1 MVNAIVLL
9 KVERDKVNDLAK
21 VLVDT
26 KGVSEVYSVSGRYDL
41 VAIIRVEN
49 NDDLADTV
57 TNHMRKLDS
66 ILSTETMLA
75 FRTYSRHDLD
85 SMFSPG
91 LDRLP

>member
-9 KVERDKVNDLAK
+9 KVERDKVNEVAQALAK
-21 VLVDT
+21 T
-26 KGVSEVYSVSGRYDL
+26 AGVSEVYSVSGKFDL
-41 VAIIRVEN
+41 VAMIRVKT

-57 TNHMRKLDS
+57 TNRIRDLES

-75 FRTYSRHDLD
+75 FRTYSYHNIEAMY
-85 SMFSPG
+85 SAQ